1 MEVYQGNGNNLLKNL
16 GKGMIVSLIST
27 FIILLIFSALLTYT
41 NMNENTIAPVIMI
54 STAISILIG
63 STIGNRKIRKNG
75 LLNGAIIGGGYILIL
90 YLISSILNWN
100 FSLNLQAIIM
110 IIIGVVFGIIG
121 GIVGVNLK

>member
-1 MEVYQGNGNNLLKNL
+1 MEVYQGDGNKLLKNV
-16 GKGMIVSLIST
+16 GKGMLIALIST

-41 NMNENTIAPVIMI
+41 NINENTIAPVIMI

-75 LLNGAIIGGGYILIL
+75 LLNGAIIGGGYILTL

-100 FSLNLQAIIM
+100 FSLNLQSIIM
-110 IIIGVVFGIIG
+110 VIIGIFFGIIG